1 MSVVE
6 ALTSGSLRE
15 PHVKADP
22 IYLDGFATM
31 PLAPEARAAMLD
43 AFDRPGNAASPH
55 AEGERAAR
63 LVEDARLEVATL
75 IGASPSEV
83 VFTSG
88 ATEANN
94 LAILGVAAAFKD
106 GPRQRI
112 VLSAVE
118 HKSVLEPA
126 AQLRAD
132 GFEIVHA
139 GVDRAGRLDL
149 ALLETLVDESTL
161 LVSVM
166 AANNETGVLQPISD
180 AAAIAH
186 RAGALIHSDAAQAVG
201 KIPLDV
207 VELEI
212 DYLSVS
218 GHKLYG
224 PMGVGALYLSATA
237 PQPHPVQFGGGQER
251 GLRPG
256 TLPVPLIAG
265 LGAAA
270 RVARRALDN
279 DVGRGEEIAKLLAA
293 GLAERQ
299 LRVDPITAGH
309 AVVPGSLVLS
319 IDGTDAETLCLML
332 AGSVALSTGSA
343 CTSGQLRISHVLEAM
358 GYSEAQASS
367 VVRLFCHRYIGA
379 DEIEAAAD
387 AIASAIRRS
396 RLATGEVRQ

>member
-6 ALTSGSLRE
+6 ALTSGSLWE
-15 PHVKADP
+15 ALVKADP

-31 PLAPEARAAMLD
+31 PLAREARAALLD
-43 AFDRPGNAASPH
+43 ALDRPGNAASPH

-63 LVEDARLEVATL
+63 LVEDARLEVAAL
-75 IGASPSEV
+75 IGAAPSEI

-94 LAILGVAAAFKD
+94 LAILGLAAASKD
-106 GPRQRI
+106 GSRRRI

-126 AQLRAD
+126 AQLRAS
-132 GFEIVHA
+132 GFEIVLA

-149 ALLETLVDESTL
+149 ALLKTLVDEKTL

-166 AANNETGVLQPISD
+166 AANNETGVLQPISE
-180 AAAIAH
+180 AVAIAH
-186 RAGALIHSDAAQAVG
+186 RVGALIHCDAAQAVG

-207 VELEI
+207 VELDI
-212 DYLSVS
+212 DYLSLS

-237 PQPHPVQFGGGQER
+237 PRPRPVQFGGGQER

-270 RVARRALDN
+270 RVARRALD
-279 DVGRGEEIAKLLAA
+279 DDARRGKEMAVRLAA
-293 GLAERQ
+293 ELAARQ
-299 LRVDPITAGH
+299 LRFSPITGGH
-309 AVVPGSLVLS
+309 AVVPGSLVVS
-319 IDGTDAETLCLML
+319 IDGADAETLCMML

-343 CTSGQLRISHVLEAM
+343 CTSGQLRMSHVLEAM
-358 GYSEAQASS
+358 GYSEAEASS
-367 VVRLFCHRYIGA
+367 VVRLFCHRYIGVDEIEIAA
-379 DEIEAAAD
+379 DEI
-387 AIASAIRRS
+387 ASVVRES
-396 RLATGEVRQ
+396 RLATGGLRQ